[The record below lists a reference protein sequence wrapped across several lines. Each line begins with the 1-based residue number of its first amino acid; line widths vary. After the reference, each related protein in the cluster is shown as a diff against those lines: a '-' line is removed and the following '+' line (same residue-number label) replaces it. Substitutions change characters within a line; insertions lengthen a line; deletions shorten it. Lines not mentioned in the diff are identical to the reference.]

1 MLSAKSNNLK
11 FLIILFFISF
21 TVKAQEGEYQ
31 KIEKFIYNTELL
43 RINNKGI
50 IIPQMN
56 KFLNEQIKNYM
67 FENFFSVV
75 ESVDNIIWQ
84 SYQTITNTI
93 VRSQFINY
101 FVRVQIK
108 NSNQNKEYR
117 YLEMIHYPSTNKIE
131 TFYVWNPK
139 KRDFVLNNKEVER
152 LSYLPDL
159 KKLLIKNQ
167 DSIPS
172 IDEII
177 AEYKDLLNGIEN
189 NIIYFNDSKKEE
201 FKQIIELI
209 SVYVLKNYQN
219 VEFIMN
225 VSFDSYFTFI
235 VSYDRF
241 NYYTFIVQVKLQSY
255 KFPFF
260 IEIFYNPKTKNAN
273 SDFVWD
279 NNKKIFIRPTSN
291 E

>member
-84 SYQTITNTI
+84 SYQTRTNTI

-177 AEYKDLLNGIEN
+177 AEYKDLLNGIED

-235 VSYDRF
+235 GSYDRF

-279 NNKKIFIRPTSN
+279 NNKKIFFRPTSN

>member
-84 SYQTITNTI
+84 SYQTITNTV

-117 YLEMIHYPSTNKIE
+117 YLEMIHYPSTDKIE

-235 VSYDRF
+235 GSYDRF

-279 NNKKIFIRPTSN
+279 NNKKIFFRPTSN

>member
-1 MLSAKSNNLK
+1 MLSEKSNNFK

-43 RINNKGI
+43 RINDKGI

-84 SYQTITNTI
+84 SYQTRTNTI

-117 YLEMIHYPSTNKIE
+117 YLEMIHYPSTDKIE

-167 DSIPS
+167 DSKPS

-225 VSFDSYFTFI
+225 VSFDSYHTFI
-235 VSYDRF
+235 GSYDRF

-279 NNKKIFIRPTSN
+279 NNKKIFFRPTSN

>member
-117 YLEMIHYPSTNKIE
+117 YLEMIHYPSTDKIE

-235 VSYDRF
+235 GSYDRF

-279 NNKKIFIRPTSN
+279 NNKKIFFRPTSN

>member
-84 SYQTITNTI
+84 SYQTRTNTI

-167 DSIPS
+167 DSKPS

-235 VSYDRF
+235 GSYDRF

-279 NNKKIFIRPTSN
+279 NNKKIFFRPTSN

>member
-1 MLSAKSNNLK
+1 MLSEKSNNFK
-11 FLIILFFISF
+11 FLIILFFISI
-21 TVKAQEGEYQ
+21 TIKAQEDEYL

-43 RINNKGI
+43 RINDKGI

-84 SYQTITNTI
+84 SYQTRTNTI

-117 YLEMIHYPSTNKIE
+117 YLEMIHYPSTDKIE

-139 KRDFVLNNKEVER
+139 KRDFVLNNNEVER

-167 DSIPS
+167 DSKPS

-177 AEYKDLLNGIEN
+177 AEYKDLIKGIEN

-201 FKQIIELI
+201 LNQIIELI

-219 VEFIMN
+219 IEFIMN

-235 VSYDRF
+235 GSYDRF
-241 NYYTFIVQVKLQSY
+241 HYYTFIVQVKLQSY

-260 IEIFYNPKTKNAN
+260 IEVFYNPKTKNAN

-279 NNKKIFIRPTSN
+279 NNKKIFFRPTSN

>member
-21 TVKAQEGEYQ
+21 TVKAQEGEYL

-43 RINNKGI
+43 RTNNKGI

-84 SYQTITNTI
+84 SYQTSTNTI

-167 DSIPS
+167 DSKPS

-235 VSYDRF
+235 GSYDRF

-279 NNKKIFIRPTSN
+279 NNKKIFFRPTSN

>member
-1 MLSAKSNNLK
+1 MLSEKSNNFK
-11 FLIILFFISF
+11 FLIILFFISI
-21 TVKAQEGEYQ
+21 TIKAQEDEYL

-43 RINNKGI
+43 RINDKGI

-84 SYQTITNTI
+84 SYQTRTNTI

-117 YLEMIHYPSTNKIE
+117 YLEMIHYPSTDKIE

-139 KRDFVLNNKEVER
+139 KRDFVLNNNEVER

-167 DSIPS
+167 DSKPS

-189 NIIYFNDSKKEE
+189 NIIYFNDSKKED

-235 VSYDRF
+235 GSYDRF
-241 NYYTFIVQVKLQSY
+241 HYYTFIVQVKLQSY

-260 IEIFYNPKTKNAN
+260 IEIFYNPKTKNVN

-279 NNKKIFIRPTSN
+279 NSKKIFLRPTSN

>member
-1 MLSAKSNNLK
+1 MLSEKSNNFK

-84 SYQTITNTI
+84 SYQTRTNTI

-117 YLEMIHYPSTNKIE
+117 YLEMIHYPSTDKIE

-225 VSFDSYFTFI
+225 VSFDSYHTFI
-235 VSYDRF
+235 GSYDRF

-279 NNKKIFIRPTSN
+279 NNKKIFFRPTSN

>member
-21 TVKAQEGEYQ
+21 TVKAQEGEYL

-43 RINNKGI
+43 RTNNKGI

-84 SYQTITNTI
+84 SYQTSTNTI

-167 DSIPS
+167 DSKPS

-177 AEYKDLLNGIEN
+177 AEYEDLLNGIEN

-235 VSYDRF
+235 GSYDRF

-279 NNKKIFIRPTSN
+279 NNKKIFFRPTSN

>member
-1 MLSAKSNNLK
+1 MLSEKSNNFK

-84 SYQTITNTI
+84 SYQTRTNTI

-117 YLEMIHYPSTNKIE
+117 YLEMIHYPSTDKIE

-167 DSIPS
+167 DSKPS

-189 NIIYFNDSKKEE
+189 NIIYFNDSKKED

-225 VSFDSYFTFI
+225 VSFDSYHTFI
-235 VSYDRF
+235 GSYDRF

-279 NNKKIFIRPTSN
+279 NNKKIFFRPTSN

>member
-84 SYQTITNTI
+84 SYQTRTNTI

-117 YLEMIHYPSTNKIE
+117 YLEMIHYPSTDKIE

-167 DSIPS
+167 DSKPS

-235 VSYDRF
+235 GSYDRF

-279 NNKKIFIRPTSN
+279 NNKKIFFRPTSN

>member
-56 KFLNEQIKNYM
+56 KFINEQIKNYM

-84 SYQTITNTI
+84 SYQTRTNTI

-235 VSYDRF
+235 GSYDRF

-279 NNKKIFIRPTSN
+279 NNKKIFFRPTSN

>member
-1 MLSAKSNNLK
+1 MLSEKSNNFK

-43 RINNKGI
+43 RINDKGI

-84 SYQTITNTI
+84 SYQTRTNTI

-117 YLEMIHYPSTNKIE
+117 YLEMIHYPSTDKIE

-167 DSIPS
+167 DSKPS

-189 NIIYFNDSKKEE
+189 NIIYFNDSKKED

-225 VSFDSYFTFI
+225 VSFDSYHTFI
-235 VSYDRF
+235 GSYDRF

-260 IEIFYNPKTKNAN
+260 IEVFYNPKTKNAN

-279 NNKKIFIRPTSN
+279 NNKKIFFRPTSN

>member
-1 MLSAKSNNLK
+1 MLSEKSNNFK
-11 FLIILFFISF
+11 FLIILFFISI
-21 TVKAQEGEYQ
+21 TIKAQEDEYL

-43 RINNKGI
+43 RINDKGI

-84 SYQTITNTI
+84 SYQTRTNTI

-117 YLEMIHYPSTNKIE
+117 YLEMIHYPSTDKIE

-167 DSIPS
+167 DSKPS

-225 VSFDSYFTFI
+225 VSFDSYHTFI
-235 VSYDRF
+235 GSYDRF

-260 IEIFYNPKTKNAN
+260 IEIFYNPKTKNVN

-279 NNKKIFIRPTSN
+279 NSKKIFLRPTSN

>member
-43 RINNKGI
+43 RINDKGI

-84 SYQTITNTI
+84 SYQTRTNTI

-117 YLEMIHYPSTNKIE
+117 FLEMIHYPSTDKVE

-167 DSIPS
+167 DSKPS

-225 VSFDSYFTFI
+225 VSFDSYHTFI
-235 VSYDRF
+235 GSYDRF

-279 NNKKIFIRPTSN
+279 NNKKIFFRPTSN